1 MKKILAL
8 MLTAMLAVM
17 IGLPGIAQTEGFDQE
32 VDLLVIGGGVA
43 GLTGAVEAADLGVE
57 KILLVE
63 KLAYYGGSA
72 FVSAGILAG
81 YETSVTRKMDL
92 HIDPVDL
99 YNDQMKEKRN
109 TLDPELTRISTEKSG
124 ETIDW
129 LIDHLGVA
137 FDPEVVHKEGYG
149 SYQAVHLVTGGGPG
163 MREGY
168 QKALE
173 QRPNIEV
180 QLETRATE
188 LLTADGAV
196 IGAVVQKGEET
207 LRIKA
212 KAVLLATGGYSGNRE
227 LMGRLHPANSVFM
240 EGAMPGYTGD
250 GLIMAT
256 AIGAGVNN
264 VDQIQ
269 CYLREYEDGRSQMPY
284 MFSIYV
290 GNEGKRF
297 MDEKRTPQTYN
308 NENRLALIEQY
319 AKDQQDYFWCI
330 NDDAAMKQFQLD
342 EAARTHP
349 GMFIADSLEELAGK
363 IGIDGAGLEATVKT
377 WNGYAAKQEDP
388 DFGRTSFWMPISQ
401 GPFYALKTT
410 FQSSVCHGGIT
421 KNEKAEVTRFDGS
434 SIPGLYA
441 AGEVTVSA
449 NSNGYTI
456 SAAITFARIA
466 AQNMLAYIQAK

>member
-8 MLTAMLAVM
+8 MLSAMLAMM

-466 AQNMLAYIQAK
+466 AQNMLAYIEAK

>member
-8 MLTAMLAVM
+8 MLSAMLAMM

-196 IGAVVQKGEET
+196 IGAVVQKG
-207 LRIKA
+207 RKPF
-212 KAVLLATGGYSGNRE
+212 GSRPRQCCWPQG
-227 LMGRLHPANSVFM
+227 
-240 EGAMPGYTGD
+240 
-250 GLIMAT
+250 AT
-256 AIGAGVNN
+256 AG
-264 VDQIQ
+264 
-269 CYLREYEDGRSQMPY
+269 
-284 MFSIYV
+284 
-290 GNEGKRF
+290 
-297 MDEKRTPQTYN
+297 T
-308 NENRLALIEQY
+308 
-319 AKDQQDYFWCI
+319 
-330 NDDAAMKQFQLD
+330 
-342 EAARTHP
+342 
-349 GMFIADSLEELAGK
+349 
-363 IGIDGAGLEATVKT
+363 
-377 WNGYAAKQEDP
+377 
-388 DFGRTSFWMPISQ
+388 
-401 GPFYALKTT
+401 
-410 FQSSVCHGGIT
+410 
-421 KNEKAEVTRFDGS
+421 GS
-434 SIPGLYA
+434 
-441 AGEVTVSA
+441 
-449 NSNGYTI
+449 
-456 SAAITFARIA
+456 
-466 AQNMLAYIQAK
+466 

>member
-1 MKKILAL
+1 M
-8 MLTAMLAVM
+8 
-17 IGLPGIAQTEGFDQE
+17 
-32 VDLLVIGGGVA
+32 
-43 GLTGAVEAADLGVE
+43 
-57 KILLVE
+57 
-63 KLAYYGGSA
+63 
-72 FVSAGILAG
+72 
-81 YETSVTRKMDL
+81 
-92 HIDPVDL
+92 
-99 YNDQMKEKRN
+99 
-109 TLDPELTRISTEKSG
+109 
-124 ETIDW
+124 
-129 LIDHLGVA
+129 
-137 FDPEVVHKEGYG
+137 
-149 SYQAVHLVTGGGPG
+149 
-163 MREGY
+163 
-168 QKALE
+168 
-173 QRPNIEV
+173 
-180 QLETRATE
+180 
-188 LLTADGAV
+188 
-196 IGAVVQKGEET
+196 
-207 LRIKA
+207 
-212 KAVLLATGGYSGNRE
+212 LLATGGYSGNRE

-363 IGIDGAGLEATVKT
+363 IGVDGAGLEATVKT